1 MRSFPSDAL
10 GSLNRQR
17 TLRELDATDDHEL
30 LVSAGVLARIGLL
43 LFIVF
48 TFVMVAQVLV
58 GAPH

>member
-17 TLRELDATDDHEL
+17 TLRELDAPDDHEL
-30 LVSAGVLARIGLL
+30 LVAAGVLARIGLL

-48 TFVMVAQVLV
+48 TFAMVAQVLV

>member
-17 TLRELDATDDHEL
+17 TLPELDAPDDHEPL
-30 LVSAGVLARIGLL
+30 FSAGVLARIGLL

-48 TFVMVAQVLV
+48 TFAMVAQLLV